1 MFLNNKFTALILI
14 CEEAVSPIIPALTIM
29 SFLPFILKNSESV
42 GIIWVSWIFIKPEIF
57 VSAKLANNN
66 PSVEPSMIGPIG
78 PWGPV
83 EPASPLRYEK
93 LKQIVKTMDKYHEH
107 VQHKF
112 ISY

>member
-1 MFLNNKFTALILI
+1 MINLT
-14 CEEAVSPIIPALTIM
+14 CEEANSPIIPALTII

-57 VSAKLANNN
+57 VSAKLANNI
-66 PSVEPSMIGPIG
+66 PYVKPSMIGPIG
-78 PWGPV
+78 PWGP
-83 EPASPLRYEK
+83 SPLRYEK